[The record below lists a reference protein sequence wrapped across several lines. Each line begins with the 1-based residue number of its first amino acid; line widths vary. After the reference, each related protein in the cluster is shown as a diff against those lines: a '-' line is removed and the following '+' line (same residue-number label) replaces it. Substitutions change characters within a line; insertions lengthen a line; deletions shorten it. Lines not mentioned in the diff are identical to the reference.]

1 MRTLKKISSKF
12 AINDQTIN
20 VIEKTLFLVSN
31 WNPKQNGLGYSFGNG
46 RKFMKLLSESS
57 NLDDFSNDI
66 NCYLMSEPGL
76 DVTAEIIDLTKS
88 CAQFKLDLKN
98 LIPFKLLNTDEM
110 PKNTKLNSNE
120 CVKANEIIELFEN
133 CSKKINKGD
142 VS

>member
-1 MRTLKKISSKF
+1 M
-12 AINDQTIN
+12 
-20 VIEKTLFLVSN
+20 IEKILFLVSN
-31 WNPKQNGLGYSFGNG
+31 WNPKQNSLGYGFGNG

-57 NLDDFSNDI
+57 NSDDFSNDI

-133 CSKKINKGD
+133 CEKKLNKSD